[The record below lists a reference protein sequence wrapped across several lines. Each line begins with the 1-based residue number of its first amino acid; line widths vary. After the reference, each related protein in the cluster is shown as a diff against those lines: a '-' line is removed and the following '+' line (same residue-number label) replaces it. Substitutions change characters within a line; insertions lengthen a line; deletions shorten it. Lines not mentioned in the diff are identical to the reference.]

1 MLRRLRARR
10 SLWAAVALGI
20 VGAPALFGGV
30 AAAPAES
37 QDMLPPPE
45 LDPRATLPP
54 DPADLQANLALRQGE
69 LIADLAPEEFRT
81 LVISAAN
88 RHGVD
93 PRLIA
98 AVITVETEWRPD
110 VVGSYGERGLMQI
123 LPSTGKWLA
132 EVNGLTEYDLA
143 DSETSVN
150 LGTWYLAALV
160 KEYGKA
166 EIALAVYNGGPR
178 AAKTWT
184 QNVYSRKVM
193 KHYDKRKAMPLPG
206 APYPLLTAS

>member
-10 SLWAAVALGI
+10 SLWAAVALGV

-30 AAAPAES
+30 AAAPAEP

-54 DPADLQANLALRQGE
+54 DPADLQASLALRQGE
-69 LIADLAPEEFRT
+69 MIADLAPEEYRS
-81 LVISAAN
+81 LVITAAN

-110 VVGSYGERGLMQI
+110 VVGSYGELGLMQI
-123 LPSTGKWLA
+123 LPSTGAWLA

-143 DSETSVN
+143 DSETNVD
-150 LGTWYLAALV
+150 LATWYLSKLID
-160 KEYGKA
+160 EYGRA

-178 AAKTWT
+178 AAKNWT
-184 QNVYSRKVM
+184 VNKYARKVM
-193 KHYDKRKAMPLPG
+193 SRYDQRKAMPLPG
-206 APYPLLTAS
+206 PAYPLLSAS